1 MVDEDHLEDFVC
13 YTEPLDD
20 NIEVL
25 VPDDD
30 HGLYAIDILDPS
42 WKVAN
47 EDISGLGDLVSV
59 LSKLSRGARVPLEY
73 MSHTDRHRKKHLN
86 NLPFRFKK
94 NRDFDFFSHLF
105 LRDRL
110 GGAFHENIASLA
122 AWSVSS
128 MLRTLMDSTYKFVVA
143 QLHTFSS
150 LSLDSF
156 CGISPERLLCERSTF
171 SRFPKLC
178 GINPEMSLY
187 ERPCFEFFQF
197 TAKLCITIVKLYMKR
212 KSEDE
217 LTRDSFMP
225 VSQEMKGEI
234 HQDCSQRDP
243 RP

>member
-1 MVDEDHLEDFVC
+1 
-13 YTEPLDD
+13 
-20 NIEVL
+20 
-25 VPDDD
+25 
-30 HGLYAIDILDPS
+30 
-42 WKVAN
+42 
-47 EDISGLGDLVSV
+47 
-59 LSKLSRGARVPLEY
+59 

>member
-42 WKVAN
+42 WVAN

-197 TAKLCITIVKLYMKR
+197 TAKLCIPIVKLYMKR

>member
-42 WKVAN
+42 WVAN

-156 CGISPERLLCERSTF
+156 L
-171 SRFPKLC
+171 
-178 GINPEMSLY
+178 
-187 ERPCFEFFQF
+187 
-197 TAKLCITIVKLYMKR
+197 
-212 KSEDE
+212 
-217 LTRDSFMP
+217 RDFA
-225 VSQEMKGEI
+225 
-234 HQDCSQRDP
+234 
-243 RP
+243 

>member
-1 MVDEDHLEDFVC
+1 MKQILNLNVILLAG

-42 WKVAN
+42 WVYFLKVARYYFVHWLLKVAN

-110 GGAFHENIASLA
+110 GGGDESL
-122 AWSVSS
+122 
-128 MLRTLMDSTYKFVVA
+128 K
-143 QLHTFSS
+143 
-150 LSLDSF
+150 
-156 CGISPERLLCERSTF
+156 
-171 SRFPKLC
+171 
-178 GINPEMSLY
+178 
-187 ERPCFEFFQF
+187 
-197 TAKLCITIVKLYMKR
+197 
-212 KSEDE
+212 
-217 LTRDSFMP
+217 
-225 VSQEMKGEI
+225 
-234 HQDCSQRDP
+234 
-243 RP
+243 